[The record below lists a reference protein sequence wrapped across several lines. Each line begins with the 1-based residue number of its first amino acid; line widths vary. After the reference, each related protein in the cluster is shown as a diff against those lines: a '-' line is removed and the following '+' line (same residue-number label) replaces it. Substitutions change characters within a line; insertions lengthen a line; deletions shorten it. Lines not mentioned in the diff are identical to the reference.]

1 MPRIAYIDL
10 APLERHA
17 KHAQDRHEKDLMVLH
32 ETVSHDV
39 AGIGDIINTVKYLVE
54 KGYGIH
60 GMTDEE
66 GHKAWAYGLGTSEF
80 VHAGGV
86 NARAC
91 GIESVS
97 WIPYLVQTKAIT
109 NEQAWLMWMKR
120 GAQLSATAKLVA
132 AWHAAE
138 PHNRP
143 LVYSD
148 ALHPGV
154 TSHWDVSQH
163 FATSDG
169 HKDCWPHHKRGYYP
183 ILHVIELA
191 KLYAKQGYT
200 F

>member
-1 MPRIAYIDL
+1 MPRITYINL
-10 APLERHA
+10 APIEQHA
-17 KHAQDRHEKDLMVLH
+17 KHASDRHSKDLMTLH
-32 ETVSHDV
+32 ETVSKDV
-39 AGIGDIINTVKYLVE
+39 AGISDIINTVKYLVE

-60 GMTDEE
+60 GMTDQE
-66 GHKAWAYGLGTSEF
+66 GHKAWARGFGTSEF

-86 NARAC
+86 NARSC
-91 GIESVS
+91 GIENVS

-109 NEQAWLMWMKR
+109 VEQAWLMWMKR
-120 GAQLSATAKLVA
+120 EAQLSATAKLVA
-132 AWHAAE
+132 AWHASE
-138 PHNRP
+138 PYNRP

-148 ALHPGV
+148 GLHPGV

-169 HKDCWPHHKRGYYP
+169 HTDCWPHHKGGYYP